1 MLQLHQ
7 DFNSKARKSLKALWE
22 INPKCEFLSISMNIF
37 LVLYVL
43 LSLMKDIRVIYI
55 YRVKFEVMGR
65 TILEHIE
72 ISLNS

>member
-43 LSLMKDIRVIYI
+43 LSLMNFNMKDIRVIYI
-55 YRVKFEVMGR
+55 
-65 TILEHIE
+65 
-72 ISLNS
+72 